1 MTLVLCFSEIGKSHM
16 DLIYIS
22 NFPSDAW
29 NTTNKSYAKSNIHIR
44 SMWNQ
49 FQKAKNQA
57 GSIFAQYAHKAQTRK
72 YLLIW
77 KCIHAYV
84 LCFLWPHQCM
94 VFSTLQW
101 HFFFNIAF
109 LFFDIFVSCFDFL
122 HELVIWISHKYLPI
136 QSNSFKSK
144 SLKAIAF
151 IACVVT
157 CICLQKLYAIPNF
170 VLILCRI
177 LLLLKM
183 SPCQCPQIDYTYNK
197 IGQ

>member
-1 MTLVLCFSEIGKSHM
+1 MQNLIFISDQCETNFRKPRTGLNICSICTQSTNKEIFVDMKIHSC
-16 DLIYIS
+16 IYIYY
-22 NFPSDAW
+22 DVCLI
-29 NTTNKSYAKSNIHIR
+29 NTWY
-44 SMWNQ
+44 
-49 FQKAKNQA
+49 
-57 GSIFAQYAHKAQTRK
+57 
-72 YLLIW
+72 
-77 KCIHAYV
+77 
-84 LCFLWPHQCM
+84 
-94 VFSTLQW
+94 FSTLQW

-157 CICLQKLYAIPNF
+157 CICLQKLYAILNF

>member
-1 MTLVLCFSEIGKSHM
+1 MKPISESKE
-16 DLIYIS
+16 
-22 NFPSDAW
+22 P
-29 NTTNKSYAKSNIHIR
+29 
-44 SMWNQ
+44 
-49 FQKAKNQA
+49 

-77 KCIHAYV
+77 KFIPAYICIMIFAWY
-84 LCFLWPHQCM
+84 
-94 VFSTLQW
+94 FSTLQW

-151 IACVVT
+151 IASVVT
-157 CICLQKLYAIPNF
+157 CICLQKLYAIHS
-170 VLILCRI
+170 LT
-177 LLLLKM
+177 LKM